1 MSTPATPHPDKGLT
15 VDLEAYPPGV
25 ADISYRGSKGI
36 ADDLLRLDPEDY
48 ARYPWLAGLFHSPYM
63 GRLMQWRAASLKP
76 LDGSRRTSGQETMA
90 MFNHRFVTLNDGDA
104 RYPDSSLNRIS
115 VFDVIR
121 HFDPSVPEAD
131 WPTLLLTSNH
141 ALTSHHKDIGVIM
154 HGIKTM
160 LEHATKRPLSIEAHP
175 DEVERAKGKTI
186 LLSSVFTEE
195 TPQENGSALIKGVQ
209 DNKRNAAS
217 QGAKNETW
225 GERALRRH
233 VPTTTPRRENIS
245 PASIQL
251 AKLLLALMVTEP
263 ERIHMD
269 RRVTEAE
276 LATGNALD
284 RPGVPEDMQPT
295 IPPLVLR
302 RDASRVLSRVLM
314 AGYSKGGNTVS
325 DAARWLLSELQGQDH
340 WTEQQGDTVARREG
354 SFFLVENQD
363 GEKRRLEAHDIKRIM
378 SSLGVIS
385 LAAGEKPL
393 TKSQVEAGMRRLNIV
408 STKDRIAQHFIAG
421 ETFLPGDQLIEVEG
435 TDSLMGHRPDHALL
449 SAPGMETGYIVA
461 NRDARQRLRVMGMQ
475 LHPDTAAIRDASNA
489 AFHDAAPVIKLE
501 FRAGVLRQ
509 QVERWRTELEAHLQT
524 FFRQHSDVTPIRRE
538 DIQVGITPDA
548 PSALLIRLPESL
560 RKMEDIGGLLR
571 RGLKSYCEPHHI
583 LVPGYVAQDIQRIM
597 DGSPSQTH
605 AEEPRTRKT
614 GTSHERGRA

>member
-1 MSTPATPHPDKGLT
+1 MTAAPHPDKGLT
-15 VDLEAYPPGV
+15 IDLEKTPPGV
-25 ADISYRGSKGI
+25 ADHAYRESKGI
-36 ADDLLRLDPEDY
+36 ADDLLRLDAQDY
-48 ARYPWLAGLFHSPYM
+48 ERYPWLAGLFHSPYM

-76 LDGSRRTSGQETMA
+76 LDGNRRTSGQETMA

-104 RYPDSSLNRIS
+104 RYPDGSLNRVS
-115 VFDVIR
+115 VFDIIR
-121 HFDPSVPEAD
+121 HFDPSIPEAD

-175 DEVERAKGKTI
+175 DEAESAKGKTI
-186 LLSSVFTEE
+186 LLSSVYTEE

-217 QGAKNETW
+217 QGTKTETW
-225 GERALRRH
+225 EERLLRRH
-233 VPTTTPRRENIS
+233 IPTTTLRRENVS

-269 RRVTEAE
+269 RRATEAE

-284 RPGVPEDMQPT
+284 RAGVPEDMQPT
-295 IPPLVLR
+295 TPPLVLR
-302 RDASRVLSRVLM
+302 KDASRVLSRALM

-340 WTEQQGDTVARREG
+340 WTEPSDHGPVRREG
-354 SFFLVENQD
+354 SFFLVENED
-363 GEKRRLEAHDIKRIM
+363 GERRRLEEHDVKRIM

-393 TKSQVEAGMRRLNIV
+393 TKYEVQAGMRRLNIV

-435 TDSLMGHRPDHALL
+435 TDSLMGHRPDHALV
-449 SAPGMETGYIVA
+449 SAPDQETGYIVA
-461 NRDARQRLRVMGMQ
+461 NRDARQRLQVMGMQ

-489 AFHDAAPVIKLE
+489 SFPYATPVVKLE

-509 QVERWRTELEAHLQT
+509 QVERWRSELEAHLQS

-538 DIQVGITPDA
+538 EIQVGITPEA
-548 PSALLIRLPESL
+548 PSALLISLPESL
-560 RKMEDIGGLLR
+560 WHVDDIGGLLR
-571 RGLKSYCEPHHI
+571 RGLKSYCEPRHI
-583 LVPGYVAQDIQRIM
+583 LVPGYVAHDIQRIM
-597 DGSPSQTH
+597 DRGLTQTH
-605 AEEPRTRKT
+605 AEEARLRK
-614 GTSHERGRA
+614 SNEKDSRGVA